1 MAYGD
6 PVLQRSMFR
15 GPSVQP
21 SVGLGSGT
29 SADENAQA
37 LRNMFS
43 PTVSIN
49 EPVAMIQQEQQP
61 VQSFQTGGLATK
73 IGASAL
79 DIATLP
85 YQLGVGFFGGKP
97 TSLTPFYDEY
107 VRRARGET
115 GEAPPSPVQKTGA
128 ALGDVLSSPVSVARG
143 IGSMIDPT
151 EISPP
156 TSYTPRL
163 DVLRQAEAARG
174 QRSPTTPPPPAA
186 PPAPAAT
193 SSMAE
198 FIGGPTPGAPGL
210 TPPAAPERERG
221 GIELT
226 LEGIR
231 ADRARKAAEQA
242 AAERQQRTT
251 SERRENALLALMQA
265 GFAAAAGRSP
275 NALSNIAAGG
285 QAGVAAFAGM
295 EKDRRAD
302 EAARRRE
309 ETTIMMERERLRAQ
323 EERAPEAIRTYAMLG
338 GWNPASGTEGFNDA
352 VRRGVEVTKSLEKEP
367 DNIRLFKALGNGN
380 LARGFEVYNSDNALK
395 AANTTVN
402 NLQASDEDRRTAQ
415 NYINVRIRQA
425 QQAVSGSGQAPP
437 PGSTVIP
444 LNQIPVR

>member
-15 GPSVQP
+15 SPSVQP
-21 SVGLGSGT
+21 SVGFGSTT

-43 PTVSIN
+43 PTVSIS

-61 VQSFQTGGLATK
+61 VQSFQ
-73 IGASAL
+73 
-79 DIATLP
+79 
-85 YQLGVGFFGGKP
+85 FGGEAVSDRTQLERMEIP
-97 TSLTPFYDEY
+97 IPAALAPETEVAPRPASDGPSIFSGIPGLL
-107 VRRARGET
+107 RQSRGNPLLSAANADLSSV
-115 GEAPPSPVQKTGA
+115 GGA
-128 ALGDVLSSPVSVARG
+128 ASGVLEGLRDRFLRSRG
-143 IGSMIDPT
+143 I
-151 EISPP
+151 
-156 TSYTPRL
+156 
-163 DVLRQAEAARG
+163 Q
-174 QRSPTTPPPPAA
+174 PPAA
-186 PPAPAAT
+186 PAQAPAAAPALT
-193 SSMAE
+193 VPPTAAGPRISAE
-198 FIGGPTPGAPGL
+198 DLSRMRDADRAAEADAFMGRPAAAP
-210 TPPAAPERERG
+210 APERERG

-242 AAERQQRTT
+242 AAERQQRTA

-275 NALSNIAAGG
+275 NALTNIAAGG

-338 GWNPASGTEGFNDA
+338 GWNPAGGTAGFNDA
-352 VRRGVEVTKSLEKEP
+352 VRRGIEVTKSLEKEP

-437 PGSTVIP
+437 AGSTVIP
-444 LNQIPVR
+444 FNQLPVR

>member
-21 SVGLGSGT
+21 AVGLGSGT

-49 EPVAMIQQEQQP
+49 EPAAMIQQEQQP
-61 VQSFQTGGLATK
+61 VQSFNGGGMAYDMSGMGGGFAAFPGGAPEVTAPSPTPSSGGLGEFLSRPFRA
-73 IGASAL
+73 I
-79 DIATLP
+79 
-85 YQLGVGFFGGKP
+85 VGQPIF
-97 TSLTPFYDEY
+97 
-107 VRRARGET
+107 RRPEEPAA
-115 GEAPPSPVQKTGA
+115 APA
-128 ALGDVLSSPVSVARG
+128 AA
-143 IGSMIDPT
+143 
-151 EISPP
+151 
-156 TSYTPRL
+156 
-163 DVLRQAEAARG
+163 
-174 QRSPTTPPPPAA
+174 PAA
-186 PPAPAAT
+186 PRVEPGPRISAEELSRMRDADRAAEADAFMGRPAPA
-193 SSMAE
+193 
-198 FIGGPTPGAPGL
+198 PV
-210 TPPAAPERERG
+210 PERERG

-231 ADRARKAAEQA
+231 SDRARKAAEQA
-242 AAERQQRTT
+242 AAERMQRTA

-265 GFAAAAGRSP
+265 GFAAAAGRSS

-352 VRRGVEVTKSLEKEP
+352 VRKGIEVTKSLEKEP